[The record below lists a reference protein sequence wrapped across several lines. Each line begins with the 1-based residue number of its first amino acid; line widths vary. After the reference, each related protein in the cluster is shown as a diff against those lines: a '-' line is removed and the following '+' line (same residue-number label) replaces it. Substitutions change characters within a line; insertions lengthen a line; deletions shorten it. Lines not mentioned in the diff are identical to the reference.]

1 MVPHV
6 YFVFQLLPADNIAVK
21 VRELAHNNNTVDWM
35 ALGTFAAVALGG
47 LSTFFVRDLLKVV
60 RAISL
65 ISAAAAV
72 FNVSGSHTT
81 HPRSATHL

>member
-1 MVPHV
+1 
-6 YFVFQLLPADNIAVK
+6 
-21 VRELAHNNNTVDWM
+21 M

-81 HPRSATHL
+81 HSRSATHL